1 MTDKW
6 IIQDIEKQITHR
18 NRVVIID
25 PAGDCAYLLPYIE
38 KRHYTI
44 LKTDAKNTEEWQRI
58 QEELLLRY
66 EAESKHKADKVIF
79 YVTRPKEKLSF
90 LVVVYPVIYEV
101 IKLCPSN
108 VAHNSAKTLR

>member
-6 IIQDIEKQITHR
+6 IIQDIEKQIARR

-25 PAGDCAYLLPYIE
+25 PAGECAYLLPHIE
-38 KRHYTI
+38 KQHYTI
-44 LKTDAKNTEEWQRI
+44 LKTDANITEEWQCI

-79 YVTRPKEKLSF
+79 YATRPKDKLLFHTRMRGFKQS
-90 LVVVYPVIYEV
+90 
-101 IKLCPSN
+101 CGM
-108 VAHNSAKTLR
+108 VA